1 MAISDTQKI
10 DYLWKKVG
18 FAESKTDTANN
29 KIAGSGNETIPS
41 PLQIRADKVL
51 TQSSSIPTALPGS
64 STSIVRV
71 YPTTT
76 PLELPYTKVTESSTS
91 VGQGYRGR
99 DNTTTALGKT
109 WLTGFTDWIST
120 EFGSTYAVRVF
131 AYTSGSVASFA
142 SFTAPQ
148 LAAIE
153 LTSGGTNEDQWFF
166 DYQAGVLHFI
176 GANIPSDAANA
187 AKSLYI
193 VGGRYIGDF
202 GVIPTTIQ
210 GGSF

>member
-202 GVIPTTIQ
+202 GLVPVSIV
-210 GGSF
+210 GGTF

>member
-18 FAESKTDTANN
+18 FAEAKTETATN

-51 TQSSSIPTALPGS
+51 AQSSSIPTSLPAS
-64 STSIVRV
+64 STSLVNV

-76 PLELPYTKVTESSTS
+76 PLELPYTKVVESSTS

-99 DNTTTALGKT
+99 DSTTTTLGKT

-120 EFGSTYAVRVF
+120 EFGSTYAVRIF
-131 AYTSGSVASFA
+131 AHTSGSVASFS

-166 DYQAGVLHFI
+166 DYQSGVLHFI
-176 GANIPSDAANA
+176 GTNVPSDAANA

-202 GVIPTTIQ
+202 GLVPISIV
-210 GGSF
+210 GGTF

>member
-18 FAESKTDTANN
+18 FAEAKTETATN

-51 TQSSSIPTALPGS
+51 AQSSSIPTSLPAS
-64 STSIVRV
+64 STSLVNV

-76 PLELPYTKVTESSTS
+76 PLELPYTKVVESSTS

-99 DNTTTALGKT
+99 DSTTTTLGKT

-120 EFGSTYAVRVF
+120 EFGSTYAVRIF
-131 AYTSGSVASFA
+131 AHTSGSVASFS

-166 DYQAGVLHFI
+166 DYQSGVLHFI
-176 GANIPSDAANA
+176 GTNVPSDAANA

-202 GVIPTTIQ
+202 GLVPVSIV
-210 GGSF
+210 GGTF

>member
-18 FAESKTDTANN
+18 FAEAKTETANN

-41 PLQIRADKVL
+41 ALQIRGDKVL
-51 TQSSSIPTALPGS
+51 AQSSSIPSTLPGS

-71 YPTTT
+71 YPTTV
-76 PLELPYTKVTESSTS
+76 PLELPYTKVTESSTA
-91 VGQGYRGR
+91 VGQGFRGR
-99 DNTTTALGKT
+99 DNTTTILGKT

-120 EFGSTYAVRVF
+120 EFGSTYAVRIF
-131 AYTSGSVASFA
+131 TYASGSVASFS
-142 SFTAPQ
+142 SFTTPQ

-176 GANIPSDAANA
+176 GANIPSGATNA
-187 AKSLYI
+187 SNSLYI

-202 GVIPTTIQ
+202 GIVPTTIQ

>member
-18 FAESKTDTANN
+18 FAEAKTETATN

-51 TQSSSIPTALPGS
+51 AQSSSIPTSLPAS
-64 STSIVRV
+64 STSLVNV

-76 PLELPYTKVTESSTS
+76 PLELPYTKVVESSTS

-99 DNTTTALGKT
+99 DSTTTTLGKT

-120 EFGSTYAVRVF
+120 EFGSTYAVRIF
-131 AYTSGSVASFA
+131 AHTSGSVASFS

-153 LTSGGTNEDQWFF
+153 LTSGGTN
-166 DYQAGVLHFI
+166 V
-176 GANIPSDAANA
+176 PSDAANA

-202 GVIPTTIQ
+202 GLVPISIV
-210 GGSF
+210 GGTF